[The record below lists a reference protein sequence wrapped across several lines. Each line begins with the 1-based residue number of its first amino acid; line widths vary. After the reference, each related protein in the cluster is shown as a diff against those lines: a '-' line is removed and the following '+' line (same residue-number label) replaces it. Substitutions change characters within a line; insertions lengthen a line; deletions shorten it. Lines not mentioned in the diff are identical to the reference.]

1 MEVLYRKWRPQTLAD
16 VVGQEHVT
24 RTLLNALKTDKV
36 AHAYLFCGPR
46 GTGKT
51 STGRILAKALNC
63 SQGGAGEPCNACILC
78 KEITGGHAM
87 DVMEIDAASNRGID
101 EIRELR
107 ERVRFAPGTAK
118 CKFYIID
125 EVHMLTEPA
134 ANALLKTL
142 EEPPPHV
149 RFVLATT
156 EPHKVPVTILSRC
169 QRFDFRRISQD
180 ATMKRLQVIDKGE
193 GIKIDDASLK
203 LIARS
208 ATGSLRDAI
217 NLLEQLTAY
226 YGNDISLPQVQAML
240 GITGDVRARELVKH
254 IVNNDIPAG
263 LHTINSVTQDGV
275 DLRQFARELVEY
287 LRELL
292 LVKAGAAE
300 AVDVPKDAIAELK
313 QLAEKSSMAQ
323 LSQAVRRFREVEM
336 GFDGFSPLPLELALV
351 ECAMPSDRSALLE
364 KLEKATGP
372 AGAKPAS
379 ATTMPTAAKPTTATV
394 PTPAKPT
401 ATAKVETAQEPTA
414 TAPATPKR
422 TARVAKEKK
431 VKEPVAT
438 VPATP
443 ESAAKVATDEKPES
457 AAPPTPAE
465 PAAAAADMSLDDI
478 RRRWKEVVDATKGMG
493 SRGNLDALLRSACEP
508 VEVTGD
514 TLVLGFYWDFHK
526 EKIEDPKYRT
536 MVEAKV
542 AEIFGKPY
550 KIRCRMTQ
558 SKPQHKPKEKGHMVD
573 KALQMGATLIEEE

>member
-24 RTLLNALKTDKV
+24 HTLLNALKSDKV

-372 AGAKPAS
+372 VQAKPAS
-379 ATTMPTAAKPTTATV
+379 ATTPTAAKPTTATGPTAAKPAAAEKSETV
-394 PTPAKPT
+394 QEPVATVTPAT
-401 ATAKVETAQEPTA
+401 
-414 TAPATPKR
+414 KR
-422 TARVAKEKK
+422 TARVAKKDK
-431 VKEPVAT
+431 AKEPVAT

-443 ESAAKVATDEKPES
+443 ERAAKVAADEKPES

-542 AEIFGKPY
+542 TEIFGKPY

-558 SKPQHKPKEKGHMVD
+558 SKPPHKPKEKGHMVD

>member
-1 MEVLYRKWRPQTLAD
+1 
-16 VVGQEHVT
+16 
-24 RTLLNALKTDKV
+24 
-36 AHAYLFCGPR
+36 
-46 GTGKT
+46 
-51 STGRILAKALNC
+51 
-63 SQGGAGEPCNACILC
+63 
-78 KEITGGHAM
+78 
-87 DVMEIDAASNRGID
+87 
-101 EIRELR
+101 
-107 ERVRFAPGTAK
+107 
-118 CKFYIID
+118 
-125 EVHMLTEPA
+125 
-134 ANALLKTL
+134 
-142 EEPPPHV
+142 
-149 RFVLATT
+149 
-156 EPHKVPVTILSRC
+156 
-169 QRFDFRRISQD
+169 
-180 ATMKRLQVIDKGE
+180 
-193 GIKIDDASLK
+193 
-203 LIARS
+203 
-208 ATGSLRDAI
+208 
-217 NLLEQLTAY
+217 
-226 YGNDISLPQVQAML
+226 
-240 GITGDVRARELVKH
+240 
-254 IVNNDIPAG
+254 
-263 LHTINSVTQDGV
+263 VTQDGV

-379 ATTMPTAAKPTTATV
+379 ATVQTAAKPTTATV

-422 TARVAKEKK
+422 TARVAKEDKAR
-431 VKEPVAT
+431 EPVAT
-438 VPATP
+438 SPATP
-443 ESAAKVATDEKPES
+443 ERAAKVATDEKPES

-465 PAAAAADMSLDDI
+465 PAAADMNLEDI